1 MVRYASMPLRL
12 VRYPANDQQKD
23 RDERQPSAAGWQRD
37 AAVRWYRHVH
47 ALACN
52 MALRVNVGFGVAG
65 TGWRVML
72 AGVLGLGSWW
82 GW

>member
-1 MVRYASMPLRL
+1 ML
-12 VRYPANDQQKD
+12 
-23 RDERQPSAAGWQRD
+23 
-37 AAVRWYRHVH
+37 
-47 ALACN
+47 
-52 MALRVNVGFGVAG
+52 ALRVNVGFGVAG

>member
-1 MVRYASMPLRL
+1 MEQDPTRMCELL
-12 VRYPANDQQKD
+12 
-23 RDERQPSAAGWQRD
+23 
-37 AAVRWYRHVH
+37 
-47 ALACN
+47 
-52 MALRVNVGFGVAG
+52 ALRVNVGFGVAG

>member
-1 MVRYASMPLRL
+1 ML
-12 VRYPANDQQKD
+12 VLKTLPRIANAFGG
-23 RDERQPSAAGWQRD
+23 PSFLNGVGALL
-37 AAVRWYRHVH
+37 YRH
-47 ALACN
+47 AYQMERPEN
-52 MALRVNVGFGVAG
+52 QALRVNVGFGVAG